1 MRNPTLLQCFHWYY
15 PEGGKLWPELAERA
29 DGFNDIGINM
39 VWLPPAYKGASGG
52 YSVGYDSYDLFDQKG
67 SIPTKYGDKAQ
78 LLAAIDA
85 LKRNDIAVLLDVV
98 VNHKMGADEKE
109 AIRVQRVNADDRTQ
123 IDEEIIEC
131 EGWTRYTFPARAGQ
145 YSQFIWDF
153 KCFSGIDHIE
163 NPDEDGIF
171 KIVNDYTGEGW
182 NDQVDDELG
191 NAPIQ
196 NVSVV
201 SNVSSSYVTSYTNP
215 AVPAGPTTNVFVPL
229 PYRGLASCVPCLRY
243 EAELEP
249 PPIK

>member
-52 YSVGYDSYDLFDQKG
+52 YSVGYDSYDLFDLGEFDQKG

-123 IDEEIIEC
+123 LTKKSLSVKA
-131 EGWTRYTFPARAGQ
+131 GRVTPSPLVPGNTR
-145 YSQFIWDF
+145 SL
-153 KCFSGIDHIE
+153 SGI
-163 NPDEDGIF
+163 
-171 KIVNDYTGEGW
+171 
-182 NDQVDDELG
+182 
-191 NAPIQ
+191 
-196 NVSVV
+196 
-201 SNVSSSYVTSYTNP
+201 SNVLAVSTISKILMKMAYLKLLTTTP
-215 AVPAGPTTNVFVPL
+215 AKAGTIRLMMNSVI
-229 PYRGLASCVPCLRY
+229 S
-243 EAELEP
+243 
-249 PPIK
+249 II

>member
-52 YSVGYDSYDLFDQKG
+52 YSVGYDSYDLFDLGEFDQKG

-131 EGWTRYTFPARAGQ
+131 EGWTRYTFPLVPGNTR
-145 YSQFIWDF
+145 SL
-153 KCFSGIDHIE
+153 SGI
-163 NPDEDGIF
+163 
-171 KIVNDYTGEGW
+171 
-182 NDQVDDELG
+182 
-191 NAPIQ
+191 
-196 NVSVV
+196 
-201 SNVSSSYVTSYTNP
+201 SNVLAVSTISKILMKMAYLKLLTTTP
-215 AVPAGPTTNVFVPL
+215 AKAGTIRL
-229 PYRGLASCVPCLRY
+229 MMS
-243 EAELEP
+243 
-249 PPIK
+249 